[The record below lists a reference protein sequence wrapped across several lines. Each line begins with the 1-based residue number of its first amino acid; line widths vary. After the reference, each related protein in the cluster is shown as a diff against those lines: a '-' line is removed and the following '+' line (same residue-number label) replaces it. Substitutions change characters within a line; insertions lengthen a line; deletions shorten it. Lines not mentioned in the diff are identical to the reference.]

1 MSMLPIIIIGNS
13 LWSIPLQL
21 YNSHQPTHQFEKKK
35 KSLVSM
41 LGTKLPYK

>member
-21 YNSHQPTHQFEKKK
+21 YNSHQHTHQFEQKN
-35 KSLVSM
+35 SLVSM
-41 LGTKLPYK
+41 LGSKLPYK